1 MIHLLDKVSQVLDL
15 MLKTI
20 KILFPLALLLAIY
33 PVQAQLSD
41 KVIAIVDDDVIL
53 KSELDNRLE
62 TIRANGGIPRG
73 LTLDE
78 LQDQVLEQLI
88 MENLQMQLA
97 IRSGIRVDDNSL
109 NQTLNAIAQQNNM
122 SFDEFRA
129 TLNETGQYQLFRE
142 QVREDMIINNF
153 QNGSINQRITI
164 TRQEIENYLRSE
176 AAQADISPEYRVQHV
191 LVPVDNPA
199 QKDQQEELAK
209 LIYQQ
214 LQDGADILE
223 LAASRQIL
231 GIPVG
236 GGDLAGWRKVDAL
249 PTMFRPVVPSMK
261 VGEITEPF
269 TSDSGFHIV
278 KLVEKRGGADLQVN
292 QNQLRHILIRPNEI
306 RTEEQTEQLIHELYQ
321 RIKDGEDFGDLA
333 RVYTDDPGTM
343 VSGGD
348 LDWMTEGQLPPIFE
362 SVVSELEVGELS
374 EPFQNED
381 GGWHI
386 VQLLD
391 RRIEDV
397 TEENARFQAEQILR
411 QRKYDNELQ
420 NWLTEIRDTAYVN
433 IKLGANN

>member
-1 MIHLLDKVSQVLDL
+1 

-62 TIRANGGIPRG
+62 TIRANGAIPRG

-236 GGDLAGWRKVDAL
+236 GGDLAGWRKIDAL

>member
-1 MIHLLDKVSQVLDL
+1 

-62 TIRANGGIPRG
+62 TIRANGAIPRG

-236 GGDLAGWRKVDAL
+236 GGDLAGWRKIDAL

-433 IKLGANN
+433 IELGANN

>member
-1 MIHLLDKVSQVLDL
+1 MSSEPLSIKPVLVS
-15 MLKTI
+15 
-20 KILFPLALLLAIY
+20 
-33 PVQAQLSD
+33 
-41 KVIAIVDDDVIL
+41 
-53 KSELDNRLE
+53 
-62 TIRANGGIPRG
+62 IR
-73 LTLDE
+73 T
-78 LQDQVLEQLI
+78 
-88 MENLQMQLA
+88 
-97 IRSGIRVDDNSL
+97 
-109 NQTLNAIAQQNNM
+109 
-122 SFDEFRA
+122 
-129 TLNETGQYQLFRE
+129 FRE
-142 QVREDMIINNF
+142 QVRQDMMINNF

-199 QKDQQEELAK
+199 RSEQQEELAN

-223 LAASRQIL
+223 IAASRQIL
-231 GIPVG
+231 GLPVS
-236 GGDLAGWRKVDAL
+236 GGDLSGWRKAESL
-249 PTMFRPVVPSMK
+249 PTIFRPVVPSLE
-261 VGEITEPF
+261 VGEVTEPF

-278 KLVEKRGGADLQVN
+278 KLVEKRGGVDLQVN

-306 RTEEQTEQLIHELYQ
+306 RTEQQSEELIHELYQ
-321 RIKDGEDFGDLA
+321 RILDGEDFGDLA
-333 RVYTDDPGTM
+333 RVYTDDPGSM

-362 SVVSELEVGELS
+362 STVKALEIGELS

-386 VQLLD
+386 AQLLD

-411 QRKYDNELQ
+411 QRKYDNELE

>member
-1 MIHLLDKVSQVLDL
+1 
-15 MLKTI
+15 MLKAI
-20 KILFPLALLLAIY
+20 KILFSLVLLLAIY
-33 PVQAQLSD
+33 PVQAQLTD

-53 KSELDNRLE
+53 KSELDNRME
-62 TIRANGGIPRG
+62 TIRANGSIPRG
-73 LTLDE
+73 ISYDE
-78 LQDQVLEQLI
+78 LESQVLEQLI
-88 MENLQMQLA
+88 MENLQIQLA

-129 TLNETGQYQLFRE
+129 TLNETGQYLSFRE
-142 QVREDMIINNF
+142 QVRQDMIINNF

-199 QKDQQEELAK
+199 QNDQQEELAN

-214 LQDGADILE
+214 IQDGADILE

-231 GIPVG
+231 GLPVG

-249 PTMFRPVVPSMK
+249 PTMFRSVVPSMK
-261 VGEITEPF
+261 VGEVTEPF

-278 KLVEKRGGADLQVN
+278 KLVEKRGGIDLQVN

-306 RTEEQTEQLIHELYQ
+306 RTEQQTDQLIHELYQ

-343 VSGGD
+343 VSGGN

-362 SVVSELEVGELS
+362 SVVNGLEVGEIS

-381 GGWHI
+381 SGWHI

>member
-1 MIHLLDKVSQVLDL
+1 

-20 KILFPLALLLAIY
+20 KILFSLVLLLAIY
-33 PVQAQLSD
+33 PVQAQLTD

-53 KSELDNRLE
+53 KSELDNRME
-62 TIRANGGIPRG
+62 TIRANGSIPRG
-73 LTLDE
+73 LSYDE
-78 LQDQVLEQLI
+78 LESQVLEQLI
-88 MENLQMQLA
+88 MENLQIQLA

-129 TLNETGQYQLFRE
+129 TLNETGQYLSFRE
-142 QVREDMIINNF
+142 QVRQDMIINNF

-199 QKDQQEELAK
+199 QNDQQEELAN

-214 LQDGADILE
+214 IQDGADILE

-231 GIPVG
+231 GLPVG

-249 PTMFRPVVPSMK
+249 PTMFRSVVPSMK
-261 VGEITEPF
+261 VGEVTEPF

-278 KLVEKRGGADLQVN
+278 KLVEKRGGIDLQVN

-306 RTEEQTEQLIHELYQ
+306 RTEQQTDQLIHELYQ

-343 VSGGD
+343 VSGGN

-362 SVVSELEVGELS
+362 SVVSKLEVGELS

-381 GGWHI
+381 SGWHI

>member
-1 MIHLLDKVSQVLDL
+1 

-20 KILFPLALLLAIY
+20 KVLFSLILLLAIY
-33 PVQAQLSD
+33 PVQAQLTD

-53 KSELDNRLE
+53 KSELDARMAAVRE
-62 TIRANGGIPRG
+62 QIANGTLPRG
-73 LTLDE
+73 LSNDE
-78 LQDQVLEQLI
+78 LESQVLDQLI
-88 MENLQMQLA
+88 MENLQIQLA

-109 NQTLNAIAQQNNM
+109 NQALTSIAQQNNM
-122 SFDEFRA
+122 SFDEFR
-129 TLNETGQYQLFRE
+129 TVLNAEGQYVSFRE
-142 QVREDMIINNF
+142 QVREDMVINNF
-153 QNGSINQRITI
+153 QNGSINSRIII

-176 AAQADISPEYRVQHV
+176 AAQSDISPEYRVQHI

-199 QKDQQEELAK
+199 QNDLQEELAN
-209 LIYQQ
+209 LLYQQ

-231 GIPVG
+231 GLPVG
-236 GGDLAGWRKVDAL
+236 GGDLAGWRKVEAL
-249 PTMFRPVVPSMK
+249 PTMFRPVVPPME
-261 VGEITEPF
+261 VGEVTEPF
-269 TSDSGFHIV
+269 TSDNGFHIV
-278 KLVEKRGGADLQVN
+278 KLVEKRGGVDLQVN

-306 RTEEQTEQLIHELYQ
+306 RTAQQSEDLIYELYQ
-321 RIKDGEDFGDLA
+321 RVEDGEDFGDLA
-333 RVYTDDPGTM
+333 RVYTDDPGSM

-362 SVVSELEVGELS
+362 SVINELEIGELS
-374 EPFQNED
+374 QPFQNED

-386 VQLLD
+386 AQLLD

-411 QRKYDNELQ
+411 QRKFDNELE

-433 IKLGANN
+433 IKLGEND

>member
-1 MIHLLDKVSQVLDL
+1 

-20 KILFPLALLLAIY
+20 KILFSLFLLLAIY
-33 PVQAQLSD
+33 PAQAQLSD
-41 KVIAIVDDDVIL
+41 RVIAIVDDDVIL
-53 KSELDNRLE
+53 KSEFDARMATVRE
-62 TIRANGGIPRG
+62 QVTNGSIPRNISI
-73 LTLDE
+73 DE
-78 LQDQVLEQLI
+78 LESQVLEQLI
-88 MENLQMQLA
+88 MENLQIQLA

-122 SFDEFRA
+122 SFEEFRA
-129 TLNETGQYQLFRE
+129 ALNETGPGQYQIFRE
-142 QVREDMIINNF
+142 QVRQDMMINNF

-191 LVPVDNPA
+191 LVPVDIPA
-199 QKDQQEELAK
+199 QRAQQEELAN

-223 LAASRQIL
+223 IAASRQIL
-231 GIPVG
+231 GLPVS
-236 GGDLAGWRKVDAL
+236 GGDLAGWRKVEAL
-249 PTMFRPVVPSMK
+249 PTMFRPVVPSME
-261 VGEITEPF
+261 VGEVTEPF

-278 KLVEKRGGADLQVN
+278 KLAERRGGVDLQVN

-306 RTEEQTEQLIHELYQ
+306 RTEEQTEELIYELYQ
-321 RIKDGEDFGDLA
+321 RILDGEDFADLA
-333 RVYTDDPGTM
+333 RVYTDDPGSM

-386 VQLLD
+386 TQLLD
-391 RRIEDV
+391 RRVEDV

-411 QRKYDNELQ
+411 QRKYDNELE
-420 NWLTEIRDTAYVN
+420 NWLTEIRDTAYVD

>member
-1 MIHLLDKVSQVLDL
+1 

-20 KILFPLALLLAIY
+20 KILFPLALLLAIF

-62 TIRANGGIPRG
+62 TIRANGAIPRG
-73 LTLDE
+73 LSFDE

-129 TLNETGQYQLFRE
+129 TLNETGQYQSFRE
-142 QVREDMIINNF
+142 QVRQDMIINNF

-249 PTMFRPVVPSMK
+249 PTMFRPVVPSME

-278 KLVEKRGGADLQVN
+278 KLIEKRGGADLQVN

-333 RVYTDDPGTM
+333 RVYTDDPGSM

-391 RRIEDV
+391 SRIEDV